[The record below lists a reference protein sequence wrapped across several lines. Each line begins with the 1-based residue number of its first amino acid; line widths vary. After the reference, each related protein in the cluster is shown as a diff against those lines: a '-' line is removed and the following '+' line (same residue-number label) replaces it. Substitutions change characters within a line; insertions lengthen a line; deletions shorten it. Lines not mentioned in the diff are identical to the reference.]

1 MDDDPLRPV
10 DQLELNKASMI
21 QGTRCNSNWLNGSLI
36 VDTRGSMSVVSFSGL
51 AKATQDNISDIL

>member
-1 MDDDPLRPV
+1 MDDDPLRPI

-36 VDTRGSMSVVSFSGL
+36 VDTRGFMSLVSFSRL
-51 AKATQDNISDIL
+51 AKAT